1 MLLLRINTTSLALG
15 FILTLGCAPKAPK
28 TPCTTQDSFHKSSHY
43 LLEINKPEKA
53 FAIINQDAAKF
64 PHRSLFPWSVFITIS
79 PKEMR
84 GLGFP
89 TSAEM
94 QRLDKIEENIV
105 EQLLKNNHLCYV
117 GHIRHPTNFTRCA
130 AAVPWLLAC
139 SGLRGKDRGRRA
151 HREVCFRASPR
162 AATTTFFDANRL
174 YKLNK

>member
-15 FILTLGCAPKAPK
+15 IILTLGCAPKAPK

-53 FAIINQDAAKF
+53 FAIINEDAAKF

-94 QRLDKIEENIV
+94 QRLDKIEETIV
-105 EQLLKNNHLCYV
+105 EQLLKKTHLCYV
-117 GHIRHPTNFTRCA
+117 GHITGASKREIIFYLPEKAEASRLIEGLLKTHFPTGNARTEINFDSNWEN
-130 AAVPWLLAC
+130 V
-139 SGLRGKDRGRRA
+139 SGLLR
-151 HREVCFRASPR
+151 
-162 AATTTFFDANRL
+162 
-174 YKLNK
+174 